1 MGQDLGGFL
10 GLYGALIDGN
20 LESWSIG
27 GPTSAVPQTLGL
39 LGQTGQSQ
47 GISSSHNK
55 YESDVS
61 PARSDLYQ

>member
-27 GPTSAVPQTLGL
+27 GPTPAVPQILGL
-39 LGQTGQSQ
+39 LGEPQ
-47 GISSSHNK
+47 GISGSHNK
-55 YESDVS
+55 YEADVS
-61 PARSDLYQ
+61 PARPDLYQ